1 MLLQVQCLL
10 KGTQQALVIVV
21 AMRRQHMH
29 LLVALGNQI
38 HRFLLANQQ
47 GRQRFFRI
55 GMLGQQA
62 VLGLT
67 VIG

>member
-38 HRFLLANQQ
+38 HRFLLANQ
-47 GRQRFFRI
+47 
-55 GMLGQQA
+55 
-62 VLGLT
+62 
-67 VIG
+67 